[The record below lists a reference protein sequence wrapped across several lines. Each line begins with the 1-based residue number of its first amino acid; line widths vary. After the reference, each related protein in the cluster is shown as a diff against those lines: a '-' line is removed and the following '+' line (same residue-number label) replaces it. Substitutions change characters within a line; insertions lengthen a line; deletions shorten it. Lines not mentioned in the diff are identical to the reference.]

1 MLNPLSLRW
10 EHDGTYEDGQPF
22 TAADYAGTELSLNG
36 QPFVSIPVA
45 FATGG
50 EYGLAVPSL
59 GLGNGDYTV
68 QVRLVAR
75 NGQRSNPSNVAS
87 FTLDNRKPSAP
98 FGLAAS

>member
-10 EHDGTYEDGQPF
+10 EHNGTYEDGAAF
-22 TAADYAGTELSLNG
+22 GAADYAGTELSLNG

-45 FATGG
+45 FAPDG
-50 EYGLAVPSL
+50 EYGLSIPSL
-59 GLGNGDYTV
+59 GLGNGDYSV
-68 QVRLVAR
+68 QVRVVAR
-75 NGQRSNPSNVAS
+75 NGQRSDGSNLAT